1 MLEDLTTGLTPQKW
15 TIVKAVLTGIKG
27 ERTSRYE
34 ACKAAGIV
42 AAELTAWIKI
52 SREGGLEVEPWVQEI
67 APFFDALP
75 QTQADVLFGIAW
87 ERAVHGVETPIVY
100 KGHVTDHYQK
110 LDNTLLVRLLEKLDP
125 SFRAAAKVKLGESGG
140 VGELGEEDLIRLAQ
154 NFTAYMKMQKL
165 KADRG
170 EPIDITPP
178 TPSIVGPI
186 SPPTDV
192 AL

>member
-1 MLEDLTTGLTPQKW
+1 MADLTTGLTPQKW

-34 ACKAAGIV
+34 ACRAAGMSV
-42 AAELTAWIKI
+42 AELNAWIKM

-110 LDNTLLVRLLEKLDP
+110 LDNTLLLRLLEKLDP
-125 SFRAAAKVKLGESGG
+125 SFRAAAMAKLGDGVG